1 MKRVNLI
8 YRHPLYQKKYNALQ
22 KAEEHRKFCNH
33 TLEHFLDVAR
43 LMYIYSV
50 EQELSISKEVIYAAA
65 FMHDIGR
72 IDQIE
77 KGIPHEMAGGLW
89 FCKRRNQPDKGLYST
104 SPDKRH
110 RRGHAFIRNVIL
122 GG

>member
-43 LMYIYSV
+43 LAYQKRSYM
-50 EQELSISKEVIYAAA
+50 QRHLCMISE
-65 FMHDIGR
+65 
-72 IDQIE
+72 E
-77 KGIPHEMAGGLW
+77 
-89 FCKRRNQPDKGLYST
+89 
-104 SPDKRH
+104 
-110 RRGHAFIRNVIL
+110 
-122 GG
+122 

>member
-50 EQELSISKEVIYAAA
+50 ERELSLS
-65 FMHDIGR
+65 
-72 IDQIE
+72 
-77 KGIPHEMAGGLW
+77 
-89 FCKRRNQPDKGLYST
+89 
-104 SPDKRH
+104 
-110 RRGHAFIRNVIL
+110 
-122 GG
+122 